1 MASNDNFDRNYN
13 VSEEFL
19 RRLGITREQMSAIR
33 RESRLISS
41 SFKTAEEL
49 IEELFKQARQGNG
62 QLVDMYNNSKE
73 FRDIIKE
80 INELLDKKET
90 LQASNIAKESA
101 AYDRLVEKYRRL
113 KLEQEIKERK
123 ISEVDTK
130 KMSTPSGPEYD
141 RLVDKSDKL
150 HAELEDIKNEI
161 EETKADIDSKFDTQ
175 KIDEI
180 NQYNE
185 ELENCNTLLNEHVK
199 NVKNLS
205 KGYDNASLSV
215 TYYGNKLSI
224 AFGFVKGVWEFAK
237 KTGDYWL
244 QVEDRSYKVARELGL
259 TRQQAVA
266 LTTAQLKVTRELA
279 AQYGL
284 TQEELLKFQKQ
295 YSDAT
300 GRATILT
307 KEETSTIAA
316 MAKYAGEGTA
326 DEWVSSFNKLGMSV
340 QDTADMMYITQQRSK
355 ALGLNAA
362 KTAEMVAKNVGLLN
376 RYSFQNGV
384 DGLTRM
390 ALKAQELKVSVDSL
404 AAGLDKFQDIEGAIT
419 NAANLQMLGG
429 SFATVASNP
438 MLMMAH
444 AQMDPEAFAEDVNKM
459 LEGLAYRD
467 SQTGE
472 MKIDP
477 ISMAR
482 IRAAAQT
489 LGESPEEMTQRAKN
503 LGKAQYVD
511 TELRRNTKLS
521 TDEETRKVEEAF
533 IKSRAEYDT
542 KEQAYMVSILD
553 KNGEIQRK
561 KASEVT
567 SSDIATQQGLEISQ
581 ENAFKD
587 IRAIREH
594 FDGPLYEQLQKQQ
607 KELTSTK
614 ETFKGIKE
622 WWLSSNAQ
630 FIDPVMKWLSNTFNG
645 IGATLAKIPTWLTFI
660 GGAVAGGITGALG
673 RFGFRDLLRRA
684 VRGGGRNIG
693 RGAGGGGGFFKNF
706 FSKFRGG
713 ATPSNGPTPPP
724 TGTAATNGTRWT
736 KFKDFFK
743 NLFNKGGRTTSQTS
757 NAVSAGS
764 KVSTV
769 SKIAGNVVGK
779 VVMPALSAYKAYN
792 EFKDAGIRRDEKT
805 RVIESSEY
813 INDTQKK
820 IARRKYEDETTIA
833 RSKAIGGAIGTV
845 AGALLGQGW
854 ASVATGMIGG
864 AVGRVVGGGVGR
876 AINYFKGDK
885 RTEEEKQQN
894 EIQVNWEKQKLGA
907 TGFGDPQIMEKAAIA
922 TVSIHDLLVTRF
934 NKEDGLRE
942 DGTKKSW
949 KERGIFKYFSEGGVA
964 KAANGMV
971 VPGDSY
977 TGDRVPALLNSGE
990 VVLNTKQQ
998 EALSRRLNMTV
1009 KRPEIEPVSRK
1020 VGITPIVERNAYG
1033 GNDKI
1038 SINPADINLNVNGTI
1053 RLDGGHGNQGN
1064 IDAASLLRSPE
1075 FVRQLKDVIVSELNR
1090 NSNAGRLNKDSERNN
1105 VARQYNNAAN

>member
-1 MASNDNFDRNYN
+1 MATINDNEFTIY
-13 VSEEFL
+13 EELL
-19 RRLGITREQMSAIR
+19 RRLNLTREQMRAIR
-33 RESRLISS
+33 EESRRVSS
-41 SFKTAEEL
+41 SFRTAEEL
-49 IEELFKQARQGNG
+49 VEELYRQAERGHG
-62 QLVDMYNNSKE
+62 HLIDMYNNSKE
-73 FRDIIKE
+73 FKDIILE
-80 INELLDKKET
+80 INRLLDKRDE
-90 LQASNIAKESA
+90 LQESSIARESA
-101 AYDRLVEKYRRL
+101 AYDALIEKYRRL
-113 KLEQEIKERK
+113 KFEQERKEQKLSENTRK
-123 ISEVDTK
+123 TLLTSDENEK
-130 KMSTPSGPEYD
+130 D
-141 RLVDKSDKL
+141 RLIEEGRRLKEEFDRVK
-150 HAELEDIKNEI
+150 EEV
-161 EETKADIDSKFDTQ
+161 EETKAEIDNRFSSQ
-175 KIDEI
+175 KVDEI
-180 NQYNE
+180 NHYKQ
-185 ELENCNTLLNEHVK
+185 ELDECNGLLNQHVK
-199 NVKNLS
+199 DVKNLE
-205 KGYDNASLSV
+205 KGYNRAEIAVSH
-215 TYYGNKLSI
+215 YGNKLSV
-224 AFGFVKGVWEFAK
+224 AFGFAKGVWDFAK
-237 KTGDYWL
+237 KAGDYWL
-244 QVEDRSYKVARELGL
+244 QVEDRSFKVARELGF
-259 TRQQAVA
+259 TRQQALA
-266 LTTAQLKVTRELA
+266 LTTAQLKVTKELA

-390 ALKAQELKVSVDSL
+390 ALKAQELKVSVESL
-404 AAGLDKFQDIEGAIT
+404 AAGLDKFMDIEGAIT

-477 ISMAR
+477 VNQMR
-482 IRAAAQT
+482 LRAAAEY
-489 LGESPEEMTQRAKN
+489 LGQSPEEMAQRAKN

-511 TELRRNTKLS
+511 KELTQNTKLS
-521 TDEETRKVEEAF
+521 TNEERRKVEEAF
-533 IKSRAEYDT
+533 IKNRAEYDT
-542 KEQAYMVSILD
+542 EKKAYVVSILD
-553 KNGEIQRK
+553 KNGEIQKK
-561 KASEVT
+561 KASEIT
-567 SSDIATQQGLEISQ
+567 STDIATQQGLEISE

-614 ETFKGIKE
+614 ETFKGIGE
-622 WWLSSNAQ
+622 WFRSSIADA
-630 FIDPVMKWLSNTFNG
+630 IDPLAQKLSNWFNG
-645 IGATLAKIPTWLTFI
+645 IGATLAKIPSWLTFV
-660 GGAVAGGITGALG
+660 GGAVAGGITGAFG

-684 VRGGGRNIG
+684 VGGGGRNIG
-693 RGAGGGGGFFKNF
+693 RGAGGGGGFFKNL

-713 ATPSNGPTPPP
+713 ATPSNGPIPQP
-724 TGTAATNGTRWT
+724 TGTTAANGTRWT

-743 NLFNKGGRTTSQTS
+743 NLFKRGGNVSQTS

-779 VVMPALSAYKAYN
+779 VVMPAVAAYQAYG
-792 EFKDAGIRRDEKT
+792 EFKDAGKKRDEKT
-805 RVIESSEY
+805 RVIENSEY
-813 INDTQKK
+813 INETQKK
-820 IARRKYEDETTIA
+820 IARRKYEDEATIE

-907 TGFGDPQIMEKAAIA
+907 TGLEDPQIMEKAALA

-949 KERGIFKYFSEGGVA
+949 KERGIFSLFSEGGVA

-971 VPGDSY
+971 VPGVSY
-977 TGDRVPALLNSGE
+977 TGDKVPALLNSGE

-998 EALSRRLNMTV
+998 EALSRRLNMSV
-1009 KRPEIEPVSRK
+1009 NKPEIKPVVEK
-1020 VGITPIVERNAYG
+1020 IGITPIAEKSTYG
-1033 GNDKI
+1033 GRDNI

-1053 RLDGGHGNQGN
+1053 RLDGGSGNQGS
-1064 IDAASLLRSPE
+1064 IDAASLLRNPE

>member
-1 MASNDNFDRNYN
+1 MATINDNEFTI
-13 VSEEFL
+13 SEELL
-19 RRLGITREQMSAIR
+19 RRLNLTREQMRAIR
-33 RESRLISS
+33 EESRRVSS
-41 SFKTAEEL
+41 SFRTAEEL
-49 IEELFKQARQGNG
+49 VEELYRQAERGHG
-62 QLVDMYNNSKE
+62 HLIDMYNNSKE
-73 FRDIIKE
+73 FKDIILE
-80 INELLDKKET
+80 IDRLLDKRDK
-90 LQASNIAKESA
+90 LQESNIARESA
-101 AYDRLVEKYRRL
+101 AYDALIEKYRRL
-113 KLEQEIKERK
+113 KIEQERKEQKLSENTRK
-123 ISEVDTK
+123 TLLTSDENEK
-130 KMSTPSGPEYD
+130 D
-141 RLVDKSDKL
+141 RLIEEGRRLKEEFDRVK
-150 HAELEDIKNEI
+150 EEV
-161 EETKADIDSKFDTQ
+161 EETKAEIDNRFSSQ
-175 KIDEI
+175 KVDEI
-180 NQYNE
+180 NQYKQ
-185 ELENCNTLLNEHVK
+185 ELDECNNLLNQHVK
-199 NVKNLS
+199 SVKGIDKDYN
-205 KGYDNASLSV
+205 KASLAVARYS
-215 TYYGNKLSI
+215 NKLSI
-224 AFGFVKGVWEFAK
+224 ALGFAKGVWKFAK
-237 KTGDYWL
+237 ETGNYWL
-244 QVEDRSYKVARELGL
+244 QVEDRSFKVARELGF
-259 TRQQAVA
+259 TRQQALA

-390 ALKAQELKVSVDSL
+390 ALKAQELKVSVESL
-404 AAGLDKFQDIEGAIT
+404 AAGLDKFMDIEGAIT

-477 ISMAR
+477 VNQMR
-482 IRAAAQT
+482 LRAAAES
-489 LGESPEEMTQRAKN
+489 LGQSPEEMAQRAKN
-503 LGKAQYVD
+503 LAKAQYVETD
-511 TELRRNTKLS
+511 IRKNTTLS
-521 TDEETRKVEEAF
+521 TNEEARKVEEAF
-533 IKSRAEYDT
+533 IKSKAEYDSKT
-542 KEQAYMVSILD
+542 GQYYVNLIN
-553 KNGEIQRK
+553 KNGEIERK
-561 KASEVT
+561 DVSGIT
-567 SSDIATQQGLEISQ
+567 SADIATQQGLEISQ

-594 FDGPLYEQLQKQQ
+594 FEGPLYEQLQKQQ

-630 FIDPVMKWLSNTFNG
+630 FIDPVMKWLSNAFNG

-660 GGAVAGGITGALG
+660 GGAVAGGITGAFG
-673 RFGFRDLLRRA
+673 RFGIRDLLGRI
-684 VRGGGRNIG
+684 VRSRGSSGTGGS
-693 RGAGGGGGFFKNF
+693 GGSGFVSKLKNF
-706 FSKFRGG
+706 FNSWR
-713 ATPSNGPTPPP
+713 ARPINTPTSP
-724 TGTAATNGTRWT
+724 TGTTAANGTRWT
-736 KFKDFFK
+736 QFKDFFK
-743 NLFNKGGRTTSQTS
+743 NLFKGGRTTSQAR
-757 NAVSAGS
+757 NAVSAGGRAA
-764 KVSTV
+764 TV
-769 SKIAGNVVGK
+769 SKIVGNAVGK
-779 VVMPALSAYKAYN
+779 VVMPALAAYKAYN
-792 EFKDAGIRRDEKT
+792 EFKDAGARRDEKT
-805 RVIESSEY
+805 RIIESSEY
-813 INDTQKK
+813 INETQKK
-820 IARRKYEDETTIA
+820 IARRKYEDESTIA

-907 TGFGDPQIMEKAAIA
+907 TGLEDPQIMEKAALA

-949 KERGIFKYFSEGGVA
+949 KERGIFSLFSEGGVA

-971 VPGDSY
+971 VPGVSY
-977 TGDRVPALLNSGE
+977 TGDKVPALLNSGE

-998 EALSRRLNMTV
+998 EALSRRLNMSV
-1009 KRPEIEPVSRK
+1009 NKPEIKPVVEK
-1020 VGITPIVERNAYG
+1020 IGITPIAEKSTYG
-1033 GNDKI
+1033 GRDNI

-1053 RLDGGHGNQGN
+1053 RLDGGSGNQGS
-1064 IDAASLLRSPE
+1064 IDAASLLRNPE

>member
-1 MASNDNFDRNYN
+1 MATINDNEFTI
-13 VSEEFL
+13 SEELL
-19 RRLGITREQMSAIR
+19 RRLNLTREQMRAIR
-33 RESRLISS
+33 EESRRVSS
-41 SFKTAEEL
+41 SFRTAEEL
-49 IEELFKQARQGNG
+49 VEELYRQAERGHG
-62 QLVDMYNNSKE
+62 HLIDMYNNSKE
-73 FRDIIKE
+73 FKDIILE
-80 INELLDKKET
+80 INRLLDKRDE
-90 LQASNIAKESA
+90 LQESSIARESA
-101 AYDRLVEKYRRL
+101 AYDALIEKYRRL
-113 KLEQEIKERK
+113 KFEQERKEQKLSENTRK
-123 ISEVDTK
+123 TLLTSDENEK
-130 KMSTPSGPEYD
+130 D
-141 RLVDKSDKL
+141 RLIEEGRRLKEEFDRVK
-150 HAELEDIKNEI
+150 EEV
-161 EETKADIDSKFDTQ
+161 EETKAEIDNRFSSQ
-175 KIDEI
+175 KVDEI
-180 NQYNE
+180 NQYKQ
-185 ELENCNTLLNEHVK
+185 ELDECNNLLNQHVK
-199 NVKNLS
+199 SVKGIDKDYN
-205 KGYDNASLSV
+205 KASLAVAS
-215 TYYGNKLSI
+215 YSNKLSI
-224 AFGFVKGVWEFAK
+224 AFGFAKGVWEFAK
-237 KTGDYWL
+237 KTGNYWL
-244 QVEDRSYKVARELGL
+244 QVEDRSFKVARELGF
-259 TRQQAVA
+259 TRQQALA

-390 ALKAQELKVSVDSL
+390 ALKAQELKVSVESL
-404 AAGLDKFQDIEGAIT
+404 AAGLDKFMDIEGAIT

-477 ISMAR
+477 VNQMR
-482 IRAAAQT
+482 LRAAAES
-489 LGESPEEMTQRAKN
+489 LGQSPEEMAQRAKN
-503 LGKAQYVD
+503 LAKAQYVETD
-511 TELRRNTKLS
+511 IRKNTTLS
-521 TDEETRKVEEAF
+521 TNEEARKVEEAF
-533 IKSRAEYDT
+533 IKNKAEYDSKT
-542 KEQAYMVSILD
+542 GQYYVNLIN
-553 KNGEIQRK
+553 KNGEIEK
-561 KASEVT
+561 KNVSDIT
-567 SSDIATQQGLEISQ
+567 STDIATQQGLEISE

-594 FDGPLYEQLQKQQ
+594 FDGPLYEQLEKQQ

-614 ETFKGIKE
+614 ETFKGIGE
-622 WWLSSNAQ
+622 WFRASNAQ
-630 FIDPVMKWLSNTFNG
+630 FIDGIMRWFSNAFNG
-645 IGATLAKIPTWLTFI
+645 IGAFLAKIPTWVTFI
-660 GGAVAGGITGALG
+660 GGAVTAGVTGALG
-673 RFGFRDLLRRA
+673 RFGIRDIL
-684 VRGGGRNIG
+684 GRVIRN
-693 RGAGGGGGFFKNF
+693 RGAGNVGGNAAGGKSF
-706 FSKFRGG
+706 FSRLKNIFNKPTAQA
-713 ATPSNGPTPPP
+713 ATASNAT
-724 TGTAATNGTRWT
+724 TTTTAANASRWT

-743 NLFNKGGRTTSQTS
+743 NLFKRGRNVSQTS

-779 VVMPALSAYKAYN
+779 VVMPAVAAYQAYG
-792 EFKDAGIRRDEKT
+792 EFKDAGKKRDEKT
-805 RVIESSEY
+805 RVIENSEY
-813 INDTQKK
+813 INETQKK
-820 IARRKYEDETTIA
+820 IARRKYEDEATIE

-907 TGFGDPQIMEKAAIA
+907 TGLEDPQIMEKAALA

-949 KERGIFKYFSEGGVA
+949 KERGIFSLFSEGGVA

-971 VPGDSY
+971 VPGVSY
-977 TGDRVPALLNSGE
+977 TGDKVPALLNSGE

-998 EALSRRLNMTV
+998 EALSRRLNMSV
-1009 KRPEIEPVSRK
+1009 NKPEIKPVVEK
-1020 VGITPIVERNAYG
+1020 IGITPIAEKSTYG
-1033 GNDKI
+1033 GRDNI

-1053 RLDGGHGNQGN
+1053 RLDGGSGNQGS
-1064 IDAASLLRSPE
+1064 IDAASLLRNPE